1 MLKSEIYRKAEIAV
15 LGSELPIKEKLEILE
30 QLMHEEKTAKWCE
43 DIKNN
48 EAKLKEINELCKG
61 GADAKE

>member
-15 LGSELPIKEKLEILE
+15 LGSELLIKEKLEILE
-30 QLMHEEKTAKWCE
+30 QLMHEEMTAKWFE
-43 DIKNN
+43 NIKNN
-48 EAKLKEINELCKG
+48 ESELKEIKELCKG